1 MVLDI
6 LKKGEEKTREQE
18 SARDIKD
25 DQRLIEA
32 LKSLR
37 EVFFFLCMC
46 MSRSSFEDKEFQFYL
61 E

>member
-18 SARDIKD
+18 SAREIKD
-25 DQRLIEA
+25 DQRLIES

-37 EVFFFLCMC
+37 ESFFCVC
-46 MSRSSFEDKEFQFYL
+46 RSRSSFEDKEFQFYL